1 MPGPITQ
8 LLEAQHDPTE
18 VAGKVRRTPR
28 RRLAPST
35 LLAWR
40 IGLTVGT
47 AWTLAVAVLAYL
59 VRF

>member
-8 LLEAQHDPTE
+8 LLALADLEPTPD
-18 VAGKVRRTPR
+18 VPARRTPR
-28 RRLAPST
+28 RRLAPAT